1 MRRRLTIAVA
11 LAAVGFAQAP
21 AHAYARGT
29 DTVFDG
35 TCTATN
41 VAVTHTPPM
50 TGTPQA
56 THIDIAGDQLCSG
69 VVTRGHSHWRI
80 HSAPTPVSMHGD
92 GITSCELSATSGTG
106 EILLA
111 NRWRLR
117 YRYLEPRLAP
127 LGSLVYHGFAGGL
140 GAVSVHPNQSEDL
153 AGVIQRCGAEGV
165 ATIHVDAVIAAAH
178 LAG

>member
-1 MRRRLTIAVA
+1 MRKGLTIAVA

>member
-1 MRRRLTIAVA
+1 MTRGLTVAGVLA
-11 LAAVGFAQAP
+11 LAGLAQAP
-21 AHAYARGT
+21 AHAYAGVT
-29 DTVFDG
+29 TFDG
-35 TCTATN
+35 TCTANN

-50 TGTPQA
+50 TGTLQA
-56 THIDIAGDQLCSG
+56 THIDIAGQQLCSG
-69 VVTRGHSHWRI
+69 VVTRGQRRWRI
-80 HSAPTPVSMHGD
+80 RSAPTPVSMHGD

-127 LGSLVYHGFAGGL
+127 LGSLVYRGLAGGF

-153 AGVIQRCGAEGV
+153 AGVVQRCGAEGV
-165 ATIHVDAVIAAAH
+165 ATIHVDAVIAATR

>member
-1 MRRRLTIAVA
+1 MRRGLTAAVTIAA
-11 LAAVGFAQAP
+11 AGLAQVP
-21 AHAYARGT
+21 AHAYAAT
-29 DTVFDG
+29 TTFTG

-50 TGTPQA
+50 TSTPRP

-69 VVTRGHSHWRI
+69 VVRHGGRRTRI
-80 HSAPTPVSMHGD
+80 HDAPTPVSMHGD

-111 NRWRLR
+111 NRWPLR
-117 YRYLEPRLAP
+117 YHYLEPRLAP
-127 LGSLVYHGFAGGL
+127 LGSLAYRGFAGGL

-153 AGVIQRCGAEGV
+153 ASVIQRCGAEGV

>member
-1 MRRRLTIAVA
+1 
-11 LAAVGFAQAP
+11 
-21 AHAYARGT
+21 
-29 DTVFDG
+29 
-35 TCTATN
+35 
-41 VAVTHTPPM
+41 
-50 TGTPQA
+50 
-56 THIDIAGDQLCSG
+56 
-69 VVTRGHSHWRI
+69 
-80 HSAPTPVSMHGD
+80 MHGD

-111 NRWRLR
+111 RRWRLR

-127 LGSLVYHGFAGGL
+127 LGSLVYRGLAGGL

>member
-1 MRRRLTIAVA
+1 MKRGLTVAGA
-11 LAAVGFAQAP
+11 LALAGLAQVP
-21 AHAYARGT
+21 AHAYAGATR
-29 DTVFDG
+29 FDG

-50 TGTPQA
+50 TGTLQA
-56 THIDIAGDQLCSG
+56 THIDIAGDQSCSG
-69 VVTRGHSHWRI
+69 VVTRGQRRWRI
-80 HSAPTPVSMHGD
+80 RNAPTPVSMHGD
-92 GITSCELSATSGTG
+92 GLTSCELSATSGTG

-127 LGSLVYHGFAGGL
+127 LGSLVYRGFAGGF

-165 ATIHVDAVIAAAH
+165 GTIHVDAVIAATR

>member
-1 MRRRLTIAVA
+1 MRRGLTVVVAVA
-11 LAAVGFAQAP
+11 TTGLAQVP
-21 AHAYARGT
+21 AHAYAGART
-29 DTVFDG
+29 TFDG

-50 TGTPQA
+50 TGTPQP

-69 VVTRGHSHWRI
+69 VVTRGHRRWRI

-92 GITSCELSATSGTG
+92 GITSCELSATKGTG

-127 LGSLVYHGFAGGL
+127 LGSLVYRGFAGGL

>member
-1 MRRRLTIAVA
+1 MRRGTCIAA
-11 LAAVGFAQAP
+11 AGLAQVPG
-21 AHAYARGT
+21 HAYAGST
-29 DTVFDG
+29 TTFDG

-50 TGTPQA
+50 TGTPQP
-56 THIDIAGDQLCSG
+56 THIDIAGDQLCTG
-69 VVTRGHSHWRI
+69 VVRQGQRRWRI
-80 HSAPTPVSMHGD
+80 RSAPTPVSMHGD
-92 GITSCELSATSGTG
+92 GITSCELSATRGTG

-117 YRYLEPRLAP
+117 YRYLEPRVAP
-127 LGSLVYHGFAGGL
+127 LGSLVYRGFAGGH
-140 GAVSVHPNQSEDL
+140 GAVSVHPNQGEDL
-153 AGVIQRCGAEGV
+153 GDVIRRCGAEGV